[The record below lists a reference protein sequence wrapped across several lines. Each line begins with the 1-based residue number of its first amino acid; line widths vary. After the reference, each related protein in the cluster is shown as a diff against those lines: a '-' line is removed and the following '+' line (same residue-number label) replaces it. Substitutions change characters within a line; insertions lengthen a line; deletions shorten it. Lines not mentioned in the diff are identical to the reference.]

1 MVLLMSRMQKSTFF
15 SLLLSLTIL
24 TTSKFFT
31 PLLSLSLLIFLSSP
45 LLVFSLLSS
54 SKSAWGAVGG
64 DADEEAGHWV
74 RRQVDGKGATAG
86 GALERAGS
94 TALRCGCG
102 LRDGGW

>member
-1 MVLLMSRMQKSTFF
+1 MSRMQKSTFF
-15 SLLLSLTIL
+15 FSPALSYHPHHFKIFHP
-24 TTSKFFT
+24 S
-31 PLLSLSLLIFLSSP
+31 PLSLLIFLSSP

-86 GALERAGS
+86 GTLERAGS

>member
-1 MVLLMSRMQKSTFF
+1 MSRMQKSTFF

>member
-1 MVLLMSRMQKSTFF
+1 MSRMQKSTFF
-15 SLLLSLTIL
+15 LSCSLLPSSPLQNFSPLS
-24 TTSKFFT
+24 
-31 PLLSLSLLIFLSSP
+31 SLSLLIFLSSP